1 MQDNNNFSNKK
12 TLLVAL
18 VVAIILG
25 IFAYT
30 QIKMNKANNKPKEI
44 EEEKKE
50 ELNTEDLDVLDY
62 VDEPVVVPEKKYAK
76 IVPLE
81 KNEKKEEVLVKEDN
95 KETVYYTLTFNTN
108 GGEEIEK
115 QVLTNNDVTTTVIPT
130 KESWIFDG
138 WFTDSELTEPFIFG
152 GVLKEDTTIYA
163 KWVKYVKF
171 LNEDFCIKTITARE
185 DEIIALPTDRDLI
198 GVIEEDFI
206 LNWFYVKEDFNKIYI
221 TNSTKLSDLDE
232 DSDTVTLYLEKIP
245 AFYLSFYLDENSDEF
260 YRKKVIND
268 QVISFDDV
276 DEKLKEI
283 NPEIDLTT
291 VGWYYYDI
299 DGNKCD
305 FSKNKTIS
313 TDITKIYLFDTY
325 KIIYSE
331 EDDEKEEGLVQ
342 IDEQNVARD
351 TKLTDILDPEEK
363 ENKEFE
369 GWFIIDNDILT
380 DSKLEDGIVIN
391 RDMTVVGKWKTS
403 STESNEEMVEK

>member
-1 MQDNNNFSNKK
+1 MQDNNNTSSNKK
-12 TLLVAL
+12 TLFFAL
-18 VVAIILG
+18 VCAIVLAV
-25 IFAYT
+25 FAYT
-30 QIKMNKANNKPKEI
+30 QVSMNMANNKPKELEEESKEEI
-44 EEEKKE
+44 NGEDLKALDYVREPIKVDGNHTKVITAEKEEKKE
-50 ELNTEDLDVLDY
+50 VEKSNDL
-62 VDEPVVVPEKKYAK
+62 KMSAH
-76 IVPLE
+76 
-81 KNEKKEEVLVKEDN
+81 
-95 KETVYYTLTFNTN
+95 YTLSFDTN
-108 GGEEIEK
+108 GGEGIEK

-171 LNEDFCIKTITARE
+171 VNEDFCIKTITARE

-299 DGNKCD
+299 DGNKCN
-305 FSKNKTIS
+305 FSKGKR
-313 TDITKIYLFDTY
+313 ITQDVTKLYLSDTY
-325 KIIYSE
+325 KIIYTL
-331 EDDEKEEGLVQ
+331 EDEEKENGLVQ
-342 IDEQNVARD
+342 IDEQNVVRQSKID
-351 TKLTDILDPEEK
+351 NVLDPLEK

-380 DSKLEDGIVIN
+380 DSKLEDGMVIN
-391 RDMTVVGKWKTS
+391 RDMTIVGKWKTS

>member
-50 ELNTEDLDVLDY
+50 ELNTEDLEVLDY
-62 VDEPVVVPEKKYAK
+62 VDEPVVVPEKKYVK
-76 IVPLE
+76 TVPLE

-130 KESWIFDG
+130 KESWIFNG

-171 LNEDFCIKTITARE
+171 VNEDFCIKTITARE

-313 TDITKIYLFDTY
+313 TDITKIYLSDTY

-363 ENKEFE
+363 DNKEFE

-380 DSKLEDGIVIN
+380 DSKLEDGMVIN

>member
-108 GGEEIEK
+108 GGEEIGK

-171 LNEDFCIKTITARE
+171 VNEDFCIKTITARE

-313 TDITKIYLFDTY
+313 TDITKIYLSDTY

-342 IDEQNVARD
+342 IDEQKVARD

-363 ENKEFE
+363 DNKEFE

-380 DSKLEDGIVIN
+380 DSKLEEGIVIN

>member
-76 IVPLE
+76 IVPFE

-171 LNEDFCIKTITARE
+171 VNEDFCIKTITARE

-206 LNWFYVKEDFNKIYI
+206 LNWFYVKEGFNKIYI

-313 TDITKIYLFDTY
+313 TDITKIYLSDTY

-331 EDDEKEEGLVQ
+331 EDNEKEEGLVQ

-363 ENKEFE
+363 DNKEFE

-380 DSKLEDGIVIN
+380 DSKLEEGIVIN
-391 RDMTVVGKWKTS
+391 RDMTVVGKWKNS
-403 STESNEEMVEK
+403 STSPNEEVIEK

>member
-62 VDEPVVVPEKKYAK
+62 VDEPVVVPEKKYSK

-81 KNEKKEEVLVKEDN
+81 KNEKKEEVLVEEDN

-171 LNEDFCIKTITARE
+171 VNEDFCIKTITARE

-206 LNWFYVKEDFNKIYI
+206 LNWFYVKEGFNKIYI

-299 DGNKCD
+299 D
-305 FSKNKTIS
+305 
-313 TDITKIYLFDTY
+313 
-325 KIIYSE
+325 
-331 EDDEKEEGLVQ
+331 
-342 IDEQNVARD
+342 
-351 TKLTDILDPEEK
+351 
-363 ENKEFE
+363 
-369 GWFIIDNDILT
+369 
-380 DSKLEDGIVIN
+380 
-391 RDMTVVGKWKTS
+391 
-403 STESNEEMVEK
+403 

>member
-1 MQDNNNFSNKK
+1 MQDNNNTSSNKK
-12 TLLVAL
+12 TLFFAL
-18 VVAIILG
+18 VCAIVLAV
-25 IFAYT
+25 FAYT
-30 QIKMNKANNKPKEI
+30 QVSMNMANNKPKEL
-44 EEEKKE
+44 EEESKEEINGEDLKALDYVREPIKVDGNQTKVITAEKKE
-50 ELNTEDLDVLDY
+50 
-62 VDEPVVVPEKKYAK
+62 
-76 IVPLE
+76 
-81 KNEKKEEVLVKEDN
+81 KKEVEESNDLKMSAH
-95 KETVYYTLTFNTN
+95 YTLSFDTN
-108 GGEEIEK
+108 GGEEIDE
-115 QVLTNNDVTTTVIPT
+115 QVLSNNEVTTTVIPVR
-130 KESWIFDG
+130 ESWVFDG
-138 WFTDSELTEPFIFG
+138 WFIDSDLTEPFIFG

-171 LNEDFCIKTITARE
+171 VNEDFCIKTITARE
-185 DEIIALPTDRDLI
+185 DEIITLPTDRDLI

-313 TDITKIYLFDTY
+313 TDITKIYLSDTY

-363 ENKEFE
+363 DNKEFE

-380 DSKLEDGIVIN
+380 DSKLEDGMVIN

-403 STESNEEMVEK
+403 STESNEEMVEE

>member
-50 ELNTEDLDVLDY
+50 ELNTEDLEVLDY

-76 IVPLE
+76 TVPLE

-171 LNEDFCIKTITARE
+171 VNEDFCIKTITARE

-206 LNWFYVKEDFNKIYI
+206 LNWFYVKEGFNKIYI

-245 AFYLSFYLDENSDEF
+245 AFYLSFCLDENSDEF

-313 TDITKIYLFDTY
+313 TDITKIYLSDTY

-331 EDDEKEEGLVQ
+331 EDNEKEEGLVQ

-363 ENKEFE
+363 DNKEFE

-380 DSKLEDGIVIN
+380 DSKLEEGIVIN
-391 RDMTVVGKWKTS
+391 RDMTVVGKWKNS

>member
-62 VDEPVVVPEKKYAK
+62 VDEPVVVPEKKYVK
-76 IVPLE
+76 TVPLE

-171 LNEDFCIKTITARE
+171 VNEDFCIKTITARE

-206 LNWFYVKEDFNKIYI
+206 LNWFYVKEGFNKIYI

-260 YRKKVIND
+260 YRKKVINN

-313 TDITKIYLFDTY
+313 TDITKIYLSDTY

-342 IDEQNVARD
+342 IDEQKVARD

-363 ENKEFE
+363 DNKEFE

-380 DSKLEDGIVIN
+380 DSKLEEGIVIN

>member
-50 ELNTEDLDVLDY
+50 ELNTEDLEVLDY

-171 LNEDFCIKTITARE
+171 VNEDFCIKTITARE

-206 LNWFYVKEDFNKIYI
+206 LNWFYVKEGFNKIYI

-313 TDITKIYLFDTY
+313 TDITKIYLSDTY

-363 ENKEFE
+363 DNKEFE

-380 DSKLEDGIVIN
+380 DSKLEDGMVIN

>member
-1 MQDNNNFSNKK
+1 MQDNNNTSSNKK
-12 TLLVAL
+12 TLFFAL
-18 VVAIILG
+18 VCAIVLAV
-25 IFAYT
+25 FAYT
-30 QIKMNKANNKPKEI
+30 QVSMNMANNKPKELEEESKEEI
-44 EEEKKE
+44 NDEDLKALDYVREPIKVDGNHTKVITEEKKE
-50 ELNTEDLDVLDY
+50 
-62 VDEPVVVPEKKYAK
+62 
-76 IVPLE
+76 
-81 KNEKKEEVLVKEDN
+81 KKEVEKSNDLKVSAH
-95 KETVYYTLTFNTN
+95 YTLSFDTN
-108 GGEEIEK
+108 GGEEIDE
-115 QVLTNNDVTTTVIPT
+115 QVLSNNEVTTTVIPVR
-130 KESWIFDG
+130 ESWVFDG
-138 WFTDSELTEPFIFG
+138 WFIDSDLTEPFIFG
-152 GVLKEDTTIYA
+152 GTLKADTTIYA
-163 KWVKYVKF
+163 KWVKYIKF
-171 LNEDFCIKTITARE
+171 VDESDCIKTITVGDGE
-185 DEIIALPTDRDLI
+185 YIPLPTDDELI
-198 GVIEEDFI
+198 DMALEDFI
-206 LNWFYVKEDFNKIYI
+206 VSWYYIKDATNIFI

-276 DEKLKEI
+276 DEKLKES

-305 FSKNKTIS
+305 FSKSKTIS
-313 TDITKIYLFDTY
+313 TDITKIYLSDTY

-363 ENKEFE
+363 DNKEFE

-380 DSKLEDGIVIN
+380 DSKLEDGMVIN

-403 STESNEEMVEK
+403 STESNEEMVEE

>member
-50 ELNTEDLDVLDY
+50 ELNTEDLEVLDY
-62 VDEPVVVPEKKYAK
+62 VDEPVVVPEKKYVK
-76 IVPLE
+76 TVPLE

-163 KWVKYVKF
+163 KWVKYIKF
-171 LNEDFCIKTITARE
+171 VNEDFCIKTITARE
-185 DEIIALPTDRDLI
+185 DEIITLPADRDLI

-313 TDITKIYLFDTY
+313 TDITKIYLSDTY

-363 ENKEFE
+363 DNKEFE

-380 DSKLEDGIVIN
+380 DSKLEDGMVIN